1 MPLLFGDTVNVEV
14 VVGLVEI
21 EVFLISNEDVV
32 IVGFVLSDIRYFGW
46 NLSLTL
52 RLLFLFLL

>member
-46 NLSLTL
+46 NLSL
-52 RLLFLFLL
+52 LFLFLL